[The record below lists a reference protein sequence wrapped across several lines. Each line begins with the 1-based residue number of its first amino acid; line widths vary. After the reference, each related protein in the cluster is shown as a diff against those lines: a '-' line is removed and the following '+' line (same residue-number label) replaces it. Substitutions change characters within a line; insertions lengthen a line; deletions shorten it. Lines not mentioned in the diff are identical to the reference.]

1 MNAGKQTRIF
11 VSLIVFALLTS
22 CLPAQSA
29 FEERRERWDNERQPP
44 GRVMDAVGVKPGLVI
59 GEVGAGRGRYTV
71 YLAERV
77 GQTGKVYAEDIDR
90 ESMDYLR
97 DRVKKAGL
105 SNVEA
110 ILGEVDDPLFPKGSV
125 DIVFFVLSYHHL
137 ADPVTLLK
145 NLIPCLKPGAVLA
158 VIDPDSTKDPGSRA
172 SEYTSREK
180 IESEAGEAGF
190 ELVRV
195 ETFLAKDN
203 LFILRVK
210 TA

>member
-1 MNAGKQTRIF
+1 
-11 VSLIVFALLTS
+11 
-22 CLPAQSA
+22 
-29 FEERRERWDNERQPP
+29 
-44 GRVMDAVGVKPGLVI
+44 
-59 GEVGAGRGRYTV
+59 
-71 YLAERV
+71 
-77 GQTGKVYAEDIDR
+77 
-90 ESMDYLR
+90 
-97 DRVKKAGL
+97 
-105 SNVEA
+105 VEA